1 MDVDLI
7 IKNAN
12 LSNDQTGVDIACKDG
27 VIISIER
34 GINANAKKNNRCT
47 GPSSFTSFCGPS
59 FSYGCNF
66 IFRYAADECFRHFI
80 RRNFFME

>member
-34 GINANAKKNNRCT
+34 GINANAKKTIDALGHRLPPPMCV
-47 GPSSFTSFCGPS
+47 PHLRMDASVSFGT
-59 FSYGCNF
+59 
-66 IFRYAADECFRHFI
+66 
-80 RRNFFME
+80 RRR

>member
-27 VIISIER
+27 VIISIEMQL
-34 GINANAKKNNRCT
+34 
-47 GPSSFTSFCGPS
+47 
-59 FSYGCNF
+59 YL
-66 IFRYAADECFRHFI
+66 
-80 RRNFFME
+80 